1 MKLATIQP
9 TAGHALPAFDSPE
22 WRRDFARG
30 MRAAFS
36 AAGTR
41 PAYLVRA
48 LAAMRSTLGPSDL
61 FEVAAPHQSSNGKLA
76 KNAVATLAFTGA
88 PDASSG
94 RYDTCPASTAG
105 CRALCVLSDACGY
118 AAIERRAGGVG
129 TIMAARARRVI
140 ALREHPVAAGAEL
153 ARCIARAARMADRY
167 DVRAVARLNVGTDL
181 PWEQM
186 PEIGAAF
193 ARFKVE
199 GYAYTKRPHAVRLA
213 MRTGGWAN
221 ATRIVYSWSEDASPR
236 LAVDYLRAG
245 GTVAVVFAGLGIG
258 AYADPMPRA
267 FVIDGTAW
275 TCIDGDA
282 TDDRTTDPPGCV
294 VALRGKGPLATRD
307 ASRLAQ
313 ANRHGFAVM
322 PSDPRIRR

>member
-9 TAGHALPAFDSPE
+9 ATGNPLPAFDCPE

-30 MRAAFS
+30 MRAAFG

-41 PAYLVRA
+41 PRYLTDA
-48 LAAMRSTLGPSDL
+48 LARMRSTLGPTDL
-61 FEVAAPHQSSNGKLA
+61 FEVSAPHQSSNGKLE
-76 KNAVATLAFTGA
+76 KNASVTLAFTGA

-94 RYDTCPASTAG
+94 AYDTCPASTAG

-118 AAIERRAGGVG
+118 AAIERRSGEN
-129 TIMAARARRVI
+129 TIMRARSRRVI
-140 ALREHPVAAGAEL
+140 ALREHPVASGAEL
-153 ARCIARAARMADRY
+153 ARCIARAARMADRFG
-167 DVRAVARLNVGTDL
+167 VRAVARLNVGTDL

-193 ARFKVE
+193 ARWRIE

-213 MRTGGWAN
+213 MRAGGYAN
-221 ATRIVYSWSEDASPR
+221 ATRIVYSWSECASPR
-236 LAVDYLRAG
+236 LAGDYLRAG

-258 AYADPMPRA
+258 EHADPMPRA
-267 FVIDGTAW
+267 FEIDGVEW
-275 TCIDGDA
+275 PCINGDE
-282 TDDRTTDPPGCV
+282 TDDRTTDPSGHV

-307 ASRLAQ
+307 HSRLAQ
-313 ANRHGFAVM
+313 ANQHGFAIM
-322 PSDPRIRR
+322 PEDPRIRR

>member
-1 MKLATIQP
+1 MQLAIIQP
-9 TAGHALPAFDSPE
+9 TPTRAPALDSPE
-22 WRRDFARG
+22 WRSDFARG
-30 MRAAFS
+30 IRAALG
-36 AAGTR
+36 AAGAR

-48 LAAMRSTLGPSDL
+48 LRAMRSDLGATDL
-61 FEVAAPHQSSNGKLA
+61 FEVSAPHASTNGKLA
-76 KNAVATLAFTGA
+76 KNSAATLAFSGA
-88 PDASSG
+88 PAASSG
-94 RYDTCPASTAG
+94 LNTCPASTAG
-105 CRALCVLSDACGY
+105 CRSVCVLSDACGY
-118 AAIERRAGGVG
+118 AAIEARAGAN
-129 TIMAARARRVI
+129 TIMAARARRTL
-140 ALREHPVAAGAEL
+140 ALRAHPVAAGAALAIACARVARL
-153 ARCIARAARMADRY
+153 ARAS

-213 MRTGGWAN
+213 MRAGGFAN
-221 ATRIVYSWSEDASPR
+221 ATRIVYSWSEEASPR
-236 LAVDYLRAG
+236 LAGDYLRAG

-258 AYADPMPRA
+258 EHADPMPRA

-282 TDDRTTDPPGCV
+282 TDDRTTDPSGCV

-313 ANRHGFAVM
+313 ANRHGFAIM
-322 PSDPRIRR
+322 PGDPRIRR